1 VFPSVVPSI
10 GKKIETRHPLAQGLI
25 GLYTFSSCYPGLAYD
40 HSIYRQK
47 AEMLVPNSNRLI
59 WGKHDF
65 AHKFTSI
72 SDGFHIKNGFQSSV
86 YAHPVFRLTSQFT
99 IAVWVKVQYG
109 SNVEGN
115 TQIFG
120 CLDEPLLNGYGLV
133 IHVDELGIPYP
144 GLVLMGNRSGV
155 EEIIS
160 DVPFEDNEWIHL
172 AVTFRYGQIKF
183 YMNGVKNHE
192 TSGPTGV
199 DYQNPN
205 QIYSNI
211 GFDGTETNYFV
222 GRMESAWHY
231 SRALSSEEIQQL
243 NDAPYDIFETH
254 DEWVPL
260 IQSSTNNYSE
270 VATGGVNCAGAATIS
285 KRSSVTASAG
295 VGCAGVAG
303 VVKIQNV
310 IGSAGIAVGSA
321 ASVRYIANV
330 NITPAGVGCAATV
343 NNFDTF
349 FIVTSGGIVCNNSAS
364 VFVRSSFTASAGVLF
379 AGAATVSK
387 RYTFNVSNGAKCAGD
402 IEVTLNVFF
411 EIASGGITSNGAARY
426 LAVFNIMG
434 GCGEF
439 DDSFSSAFNLRRSG
453 LKANGDATQ
462 TITNIFLGVGG
473 AKCAGVATTIQ
484 TINIAG
490 SSNGCNL
497 GGIAEDYRLLSWTA
511 TNGVQVAGAASEN
524 SNNVVVSTGGMICN
538 GTAYFSKLST
548 PVASNGLICNGTL
561 GFSYR
566 SNPVISGGL
575 YATGSAVDVLY
586 VAGQSVI
593 GGLTLNGSALTITNL
608 NVITSNGLQAGAT
621 ANIFAVYN
629 IIGGYGGSG
638 SQFSNSFDSDF
649 QVDTST
655 AIRLGG
661 SASLLTNWLWIATG
675 GITTNGTAS
684 QDTSFTS
691 IVATGGLTLNGIAIV
706 GDQPASSGGL
716 FINGNANPIIYYTLL
731 VNGGIVTAGASP
743 PSLVYNSLTANGVV
757 INGVVIVS
765 LSSIQYIGNGTI
777 LTASQTHVTGL
788 NFYLYQSSGNINVS
802 GGISDSLF
810 GNSYIGNGVITVSGD
825 SQPNSAS
832 YKLMPKG
839 KSIVIGGATVA
850 LPGQYSYEGNGTI
863 LISQGST
870 KVSATFKNR
879 YCEDGSLP
887 CIRPIPNKYL
897 DCLKGQY
904 FYRNCAKAAPDK
916 CFSGAILPTITD
928 CRQKGILP
936 LKNRRPPRVKR

>member
-1 VFPSVVPSI
+1 MFPSVVPSI

-40 HSIYRQK
+40 HSVYRQK

-65 AHKFTSI
+65 AHRFTSI
-72 SDGFHIKNGFQSSV
+72 SDGFHIKNGFQNGV
-86 YAHPVFRLTSQFT
+86 YAHPIFRLANQFT
-99 IAVWVKVQYG
+99 IAVWIKVQNG

-133 IHVDELGIPYP
+133 VHVDELGTPYP

-160 DVPFEDNEWIHL
+160 DVPFQDNEWIHL
-172 AVTFRYGQIKF
+172 AVTFQYGQIKF
-183 YMNGVKNHE
+183 YVNGVKNHE
-192 TSGPTGV
+192 SSGPTGI

-243 NDAPYDIFETH
+243 NDAPYDIFETQ
-254 DEWVPL
+254 DEWIPL
-260 IQSSTNNYSE
+260 IQSSTNNYNE
-270 VATGGVNCAGAATIS
+270 VADGGVNCAGTATIS
-285 KRSSVTASAG
+285 KRSSITGSAG

-303 VVKIQNV
+303 VVKIQN
-310 IGSAGIAVGSA
+310 AVGSA
-321 ASVRYIANV
+321 GASCAGTASIIYVANV
-330 NITPAGVGCAATV
+330 NITAAGVGCSGTV

-349 FIVTSGGIVCNNSAS
+349 FLTASGGITCNNSAY
-364 VFVRSSFTASAGVLF
+364 VFVRKDFTASAGVLL
-379 AGAATVSK
+379 AGAATVLK
-387 RYTFNVSNGAKCAGD
+387 RYTFIVSAGATCAGN

-411 EIASGGITSNGAARY
+411 EVGSGGITSNGVANYFAF
-426 LAVFNIMG
+426 FNIMG

-453 LKANGDATQ
+453 LELSGNATQ
-462 TITNIFLGVGG
+462 TITNIFFGVGG
-473 AKCAGVATTIQ
+473 AQCAGIATNTEI
-484 TINIAG
+484 INIT
-490 SSNGCNL
+490 SSSTGGNI
-497 GGIAEDYRLLSWTA
+497 GGIADAYRLLSWTA
-511 TNGVQVAGAASEN
+511 TNGVQIAGLVDEVS
-524 SNNVVVSTGGMICN
+524 SNTVIATGGITCN
-538 GTAYFSKLST
+538 STAYFSKLSS
-548 PVASNGLICNGTL
+548 PSVSNGIICNGTL

-566 SNPVISGGL
+566 ANPVISGGL
-575 YATGSAVDVLY
+575 SANGSVVDVLY
-586 VAGQSVI
+586 VAGQSVT
-593 GGLTLNGSALTITNL
+593 GGATLNGSAIVVTNL
-608 NVITSNGLQAGAT
+608 NISTSDGLLAGAIAT
-621 ANIFAVYN
+621 PFAVYN

-638 SQFSNSFDSDF
+638 GQFSNSFDSDF

-661 SASLLTNWLWIATG
+661 SANLLTNWLWIATG
-675 GITTNGTAS
+675 GITANGTAS

-691 IVATGGLTLNGIAIV
+691 IVATGGLTLNGLAIV
-706 GDQPASSGGL
+706 SDQPASSGGL
-716 FINGNANPIIYYTLL
+716 HINGNANPVIYYTVL
-731 VNGGIVTAGASP
+731 VSGGIVAAGTST
-743 PSLVYNSLTANGVV
+743 PSLSYNSLTADGVV
-757 INGVVIVS
+757 INGNILVS
-765 LSSIQYIGNGTI
+765 FSSIQYIGNGTI
-777 LTASQTHVTGL
+777 LTESQSHVTGL
-788 NFYLYQSSGNINVS
+788 NFHLYQSSGNINVS

-810 GNSYIGNGVITVSGD
+810 GNSYTGNGIVTISGD
-825 SQPNSAS
+825 TQPSDVS
-832 YKLMPKG
+832 YNFRPKG
-839 KSIVIGGATVA
+839 KSIVIGGSTVV

-879 YCEDGSLP
+879 FCEDGSLP

-936 LKNRRPPRVKR
+936 LKNRRPPRAKR